1 MKYLFYIFFVFIS
14 VNTFSQSDNP
24 CEVDGVEVVASMFYF
39 EPQNISVNLGQTVY
53 WLNIQGFHDVNAVNN
68 TLTNEPF
75 NNPEPFILDAI
86 QGNSSG
92 VCIGYHTFNVPGI
105 YNYDCSI
112 YGHALNGMV
121 GTIEVGIGGCMD
133 QSADNYDENA
143 EYDNGTCCYIGEL
156 STDILPALC
165 SDDIASLNILS
176 SSIYNFNYE
185 VLNFELS
192 NTTGQF
198 DLDEGEYDILVN
210 ITDSQCY
217 DTITISIPPPP
228 EEINILVE
236 TVDILC
242 HGDSSGS
249 IVVTASGGTGDF
261 LYSNDN
267 INYSD
272 ENQFGNLLAGE
283 HVIYIQDENACETT
297 FLATIA
303 EPSEEITLIVETID
317 ATATQNGSGIAIVSG
332 GTGELIIEW
341 FDATGNN
348 VSPDSLQEGTYY
360 VSATDE
366 NSCSETVSFDIIF
379 NSVNQLNNPVFNFFP
394 NPTSGKITFEAIN
407 SLDYIYL
414 LNSFGQ
420 KVLEVDTGG
429 KEKYELDISSL
440 KPGIYYVSAKNICK
454 KLILK

>member
-14 VNTFSQSDNP
+14 LHTFSQVDNP
-24 CEVDGVEVVASMFYF
+24 CEVDGVEVLASMFYF

-75 NNPEPFILDAI
+75 NNPEPFSLDAI

-176 SSIYNFNYE
+176 SSSYNLNFE
-185 VLNFELS
+185 ILNFELS
-192 NTTGQF
+192 NTIGQF
-198 DLDEGEYDILVN
+198 ELDEGEYDIVVN
-210 ITDSQCY
+210 MTDSQCY
-217 DTITISIPPPP
+217 DTVTVFIPPPP
-228 EEINILVE
+228 
-236 TVDILC
+236 
-242 HGDSSGS
+242 
-249 IVVTASGGTGDF
+249 
-261 LYSNDN
+261 
-267 INYSD
+267 
-272 ENQFGNLLAGE
+272 
-283 HVIYIQDENACETT
+283 
-297 FLATIA
+297 
-303 EPSEEITLIVETID
+303 EEITLIVETID
-317 ATATQNGSGIAIVSG
+317 VTETQLGSGTATASG
-332 GTGELIIEW
+332 GTGSIIIEW
-341 FDATGNN
+341 FDENGN
-348 VSPDSLQEGTYY
+348 SISADSLEVGTYF
-360 VSATDE
+360 VTATDE
-366 NSCSETVSFDIIF
+366 NSCSETVYTGVFF
-379 NSVNQLNNPVFNFFP
+379 NSISLPNAPVFNFFP
-394 NPTSGKITFEAIN
+394 NPTSGIITFEDIN
-407 SLDYIYL
+407 SLNQICL
-414 LNSFGQ
+414 FNSIGI
-420 KVLEVDTGG
+420 KVLDFNTNG
-429 KEKYELDISSL
+429 KDIYELDISSL
-440 KPGIYYVSAKNICK
+440 KPGVYYVLAKNICK

>member
-1 MKYLFYIFFVFIS
+1 MKYLFYVFFVFIS
-14 VNTFSQSDNP
+14 VQTFSQVDNP

-39 EPQNISVNLGQTVY
+39 EPQNISINLGQTVY

-75 NNPEPFILDAI
+75 NNPEPFNLDAI

-92 VCIGYHTFNVPGI
+92 VCIGYHTFSVPGI

-165 SDDIASLNILS
+165 SDDIASLNIIS
-176 SSIYNFNYE
+176 TSDYNLNYE
-185 VLNFELS
+185 ILDLALS

-198 DLDEGEYDILVN
+198 ELDEGEYDIVLN

-228 EEINILVE
+228 
-236 TVDILC
+236 
-242 HGDSSGS
+242 
-249 IVVTASGGTGDF
+249 
-261 LYSNDN
+261 
-267 INYSD
+267 
-272 ENQFGNLLAGE
+272 
-283 HVIYIQDENACETT
+283 
-297 FLATIA
+297 
-303 EPSEEITLIVETID
+303 EEITLIVETID
-317 ATATQNGSGIAIVSG
+317 ATATQNGSGIAIASG

-341 FDATGNN
+341 FDATGTN

-360 VSATDE
+360 VTATDE
-366 NSCSETVSFDIIF
+366 NSCFETVSFDIIF
-379 NSVNQLNNPVFNFFP
+379 NSVSQLNNHVFNFFP

-407 SLDYIYL
+407 SLDHIYL
-414 LNSFGQ
+414 LNSIGERF
-420 KVLEVDTGG
+420 
-429 KEKYELDISSL
+429 
-440 KPGIYYVSAKNICK
+440 
-454 KLILK
+454 